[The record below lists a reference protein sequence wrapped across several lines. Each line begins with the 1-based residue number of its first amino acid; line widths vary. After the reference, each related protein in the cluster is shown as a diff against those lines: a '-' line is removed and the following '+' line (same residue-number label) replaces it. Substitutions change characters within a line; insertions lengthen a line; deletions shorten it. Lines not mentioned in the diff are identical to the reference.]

1 MKSNSKVSN
10 MVLRS
15 RRITLIYNETGK
27 GTGMKFLLKI
37 ARIVESAQSLVELVK
52 LALITVICW
61 QAFSFGAT
69 VLNRMEHIEHMLT
82 AATAGMTQFADKTKE
97 ISGQVV
103 SQEFVEKTDEM
114 TEKVVGA
121 KNNFVD
127 RWRERR
133 EK

>member
-1 MKSNSKVSN
+1 
-10 MVLRS
+10 
-15 RRITLIYNETGK
+15 
-27 GTGMKFLLKI
+27 MKFLLKI

-61 QAFSFGAT
+61 QAFSFGT
-69 VLNRMEHIEHMLT
+69 MVLNRMEHIEQMLT
-82 AATAGMTQFADKTKE
+82 AATAGMTQFADKAKE
-97 ISGQVV
+97 ISDQVV

-114 TEKVVGA
+114 TEKAVGA

-127 RWRERR
+127 KWRERR